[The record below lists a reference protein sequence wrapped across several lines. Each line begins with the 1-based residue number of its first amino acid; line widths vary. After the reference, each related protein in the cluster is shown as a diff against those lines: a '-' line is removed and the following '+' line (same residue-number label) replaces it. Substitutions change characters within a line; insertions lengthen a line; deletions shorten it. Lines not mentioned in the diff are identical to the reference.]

1 MGYVPQE
8 DMPYLYKLSS
18 ALVMPTLFE
27 SVSMPIWEAFS
38 LGVPVVSSNVCALPE
53 QVGDAG
59 LLFDPYN
66 IEDIAEKIF
75 KLTDIL
81 PKKEDY
87 GLTSQIRRAAL
98 SISANI
104 AEAYG
109 RDHTLDKINFYYF
122 ARGSV
127 TETQNHLEYGKRV
140 GYFDK
145 DLVEKLDRRL
155 LKLYSDLNKIVVT
168 LKSSN
173 K

>member
-1 MGYVPQE
+1 M
-8 DMPYLYKLSS
+8 YKS
-18 ALVMPTLFE
+18 FKE
-27 SVSMPIWEAFS
+27 MPIWQEA
-38 LGVPVVSSNVCALPE
+38 L
-53 QVGDAG
+53 
-59 LLFDPYN
+59 
-66 IEDIAEKIF
+66 DIAEKIF
-75 KLTDIL
+75 KLTEIL

-155 LKLYSDLNKIVVT
+155 LKLYNDFNKIVVT
-168 LKSSN
+168 LKN
-173 K
+173 FKK

>member
-1 MGYVPQE
+1 M
-8 DMPYLYKLSS
+8 YKS
-18 ALVMPTLFE
+18 FKD
-27 SVSMPIWEAFS
+27 MPIWQEA
-38 LGVPVVSSNVCALPE
+38 L
-53 QVGDAG
+53 
-59 LLFDPYN
+59 
-66 IEDIAEKIF
+66 DIAEKIF

-87 GLTSQIRRAAL
+87 GLTSQMRRAAL

-140 GYFDK
+140 RYFDK
-145 DLVEKLDRRL
+145 DLVEKLDERL
-155 LKLYSDLNKIVVT
+155 LKLYNDLNKIVVT